1 MKMERIIQ
9 GTLGAL
15 ATAAVFGVSAQTAPQ
30 SSITTSP
37 APGATTSGTSQGTMG
52 TQSQGSMNTRSQGGA
67 MGQQPVPTSSSQSGE
82 NATRMPHPPTGTGDA
97 TGVPGQPGA
106 TRSGQNMNAGS
117 EPGRSGMH
125 GSQAAAGRRTHRM
138 QHPPTIR
145 DDAAD
150 RMKQQSAMGS
160 QSHGATGQ
168 TDGMRREPA
177 IRDDAADRMK
187 QQGATHS
194 GSHGT
199 AGRMQDGTRTS
210 GSQ

>member
-52 TQSQGSMNTRSQGGA
+52 TQSQGTMNTRSQGGA
-67 MGQQPVPTSSSQSGE
+67 MGQQPIPASGSQGGE

-117 EPGRSGMH
+117 EPGRSGM
-125 GSQAAAGRRTHRM
+125 
-138 QHPPTIR
+138 QHQPI
-145 DDAAD
+145 
-150 RMKQQSAMGS
+150 
-160 QSHGATGQ
+160 
-168 TDGMRREPA
+168 

-187 QQGATHS
+187 QQGAMGS
-194 GSHGT
+194 QSHGAT
-199 AGRMQDGTRTS
+199 GRTDGTQREPIIRDDAADRMKQQGAM
-210 GSQ
+210 GSQSHGATGR